1 MGNQGMGRHGLCRV
15 AVIALLS
22 GIAAACSS
30 IPDEPAPVF
39 MKGGMPGVADAGPG
53 PAIAGPRPGIGG
65 PPPGIGGPPPS
76 APMPRADRQVTVER
90 GQSLGK
96 LAVQYHVAKQAIIA
110 ANHLEPPDYKVK
122 IGSRLTIPGAAA
134 PVQQAMM
141 PGPASSGPS
150 PDVIPLDDPPM
161 PRASAAPPPPAMP
174 PPAAAALPPPRPV
187 GPPPIPP
194 APVAALPPPRPVGP
208 PPQPAP
214 IAALPPP
221 RPVGVPPPGP
231 PPQPVPS
238 PMATAALPPAPAS
251 PGPVRSIA
259 FPPREPSAADE
270 ARAEPAAP
278 AAAPV
283 PSRGGHFPW
292 PVRGRVLASYGVA
305 ADGTHNDGINIAAAR
320 GTPVAS
326 VESGIVAYSGNEL
339 RGYGNLVLVK
349 HTNGWISAY
358 AHCDEILVRKGDPV
372 YRGQTIAKVGTTG
385 GVAEPQLHFELRQG
399 KRPVDPRGFLDPA
412 PSA

>member
-15 AVIALLS
+15 AAIALLS
-22 GIAAACSS
+22 SIAAACSS

-39 MKGGMPGVADAGPG
+39 MKGGMPRVAESGPG
-53 PAIAGPRPGIGG
+53 PAFAGPRPGIGE

-76 APMPRADRQVTVER
+76 APMPRADRQITVER

-134 PVQQAMM
+134 PVQQAMVL
-141 PGPASSGPS
+141 GAASSGPD

-161 PRASAAPPPPAMP
+161 PRASAAPPPPPAMP
-174 PPAAAALPPPRPV
+174 PPTAAALPPPRPV
-187 GPPPIPP
+187 GVAPPGPPPTPPAPPPI
-194 APVAALPPPRPVGP
+194 AT
-208 PPQPAP
+208 
-214 IAALPPP
+214 ALPPP

-231 PPQPVPS
+231 PPQPTP
-238 PMATAALPPAPAS
+238 PPIATAVPPPAPAS
-251 PGPVRSIA
+251 PGPGRPIA
-259 FPPREPSAADE
+259 FPPREPSAAEE

-278 AAAPV
+278 AAAGPV
-283 PSRGGHFPW
+283 QSRGGHFPW

-320 GTPVAS
+320 GTAVTS

-385 GVAEPQLHFELRQG
+385 GVTEPQLHFELRQG